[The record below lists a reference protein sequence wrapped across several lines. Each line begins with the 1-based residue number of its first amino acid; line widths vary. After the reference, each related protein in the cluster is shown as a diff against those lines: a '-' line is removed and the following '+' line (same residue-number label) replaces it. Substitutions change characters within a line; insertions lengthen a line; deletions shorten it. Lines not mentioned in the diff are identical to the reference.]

1 MATLL
6 PVQDRMQ
13 EDLDRTKD
21 REEARFLLELTQDK
35 VLAGRVPNRTR
46 MQVREPARE
55 VLKVPEQTRE
65 MEVREVLDIRDL
77 V

>member
-6 PVQDRMQ
+6 PVQ
-13 EDLDRTKD
+13 EELELTKD
-21 REEARFLLELTQDK
+21 REVVRFLLELTQDK
-35 VLAGRVPNRTR
+35 VLVGRVPDRAR
-46 MQVREPARE
+46 VQVREPARE
-55 VLKVPEQTRE
+55 VHKVPELTKE

>member
-35 VLAGRVPNRTR
+35 VLAGRVPNRAR
-46 MQVREPARE
+46 VQVREPARE
-55 VLKVPEQTRE
+55 VHKVPEQTKE